1 MPKIIKPA
9 KGSFTTAD
17 VTIDSS
23 GRVIAAASGSSGGGG
38 FVPQLI
44 KLGPASG
51 TYAPPADVTKYYAY
65 AASGGGG
72 AGLATGPSL
81 AGSGGAGAYGFYK
94 GDVTGGTPL
103 SYAVGGGGGQA
114 SAGGATNVTNLFTVN
129 GGSGGNNATNNAQG
143 NPGPSGSAPGAA
155 FTVDRD
161 FLYGNTQNL
170 AGPGPRSNVTNPA
183 PNRTGP
189 PGGRGALTFFDNE
202 S

>member
-9 KGSFTTAD
+9 KGTFTTAD
-17 VTIDSS
+17 ITIDGS
-23 GRVIAAASGSSGGGG
+23 GRVISAASGSAGGGG
-38 FVPQLI
+38 FVPQI
-44 KLGPASG
+44 IALGPASG

-72 AGLATGPSL
+72 AGLATGPQL
-81 AGSGGAGAYGFYK
+81 AGNGGSGAYGFYK

-103 SYAVGGGGGQA
+103 AYAVGAGGGQA
-114 SAGGATNVTNLFTVN
+114 SPGGATNVTNLFTVN
-129 GGSGGNNATNNAQG
+129 AGSGGNNATNNAQG
-143 NPGPSGSAPGAA
+143 NPGPSGSAPGATTTLD
-155 FTVDRD
+155 FD

-170 AGPGPRSNVTNPA
+170 AGPGPRGVNNPA
-183 PNRTGP
+183 PARVGG